1 MYKNLS
7 IIFALLILISCS
19 NNNENTNELKYP
31 ESKKIDFT
39 ENLHGYEISDSYRWL
54 EDFTSEESIDWI
66 ERQNSFTKQFIKK
79 NGDFMTFFV
88 FYFDKLKLLENN

>member
-7 IIFALLILISCS
+7 ITFFLLILISCS
-19 NNNENTNELKYP
+19 NNNENTTKLKYP

-39 ENLHGYEISDSYRWL
+39 ESLHGYEISDSYRWL

-79 NGDFMTFFV
+79 NKYKKG
-88 FYFDKLKLLENN
+88 LEYYLNKSYQI